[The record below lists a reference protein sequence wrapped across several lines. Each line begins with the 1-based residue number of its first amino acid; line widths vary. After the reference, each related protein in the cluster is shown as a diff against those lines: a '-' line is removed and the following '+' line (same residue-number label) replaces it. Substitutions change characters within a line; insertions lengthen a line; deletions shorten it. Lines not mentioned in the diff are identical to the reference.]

1 MLRSLQSSDFHFGV
15 FKRVIESMPGFPLDA
30 VGKGRVAAFK
40 VDSVEI
46 GLMTACVPPAA
57 LEPGST
63 RIVIMVLGVELGV
76 IMKRHAI
83 SLKNRTILSRMS

>member
-1 MLRSLQSSDFHFGV
+1 
-15 FKRVIESMPGFPLDA
+15 MPGFPLDA
-30 VGKGRVAAFK
+30 VGKGRVAAFQ

-46 GLMTACVPPAA
+46 GLMTVCVPPAA

-63 RIVIMVLGVELGV
+63 RIEIMVLGVELGA

-83 SLKNRTILSRMS
+83 SLKNRSILSRIS

>member
-1 MLRSLQSSDFHFGV
+1 
-15 FKRVIESMPGFPLDA
+15 MPGFPLDA

-46 GLMTACVPPAA
+46 GLMTVCVPPAA

-63 RIVIMVLGVELGV
+63 RIEIMVLGVELGA

-83 SLKNRTILSRMS
+83 SLKNRTILSGMS

>member
-1 MLRSLQSSDFHFGV
+1 
-15 FKRVIESMPGFPLDA
+15 MPGFPLDA
-30 VGKGRVAAFK
+30 VGKGRVAAFQ
-40 VDSVEI
+40 VDSVQI
-46 GLMTACVPPAA
+46 SLMTARVPPAS

-63 RIVIMVLGVELGV
+63 RIEIMVLGVELGA